1 MENVTEQQYLQLAK
15 ESKEIVEKKND
26 IIKHLS
32 KLILQIYGLIRTMD
46 MDEDLSFIEIIRTI
60 LSEEIEN
67 MLNL

>member
-15 ESKEIVEKKND
+15 ESKEIVEKKNE

>member
-15 ESKEIVEKKND
+15 ESKEIVEKKNE

-32 KLILQIYGLIRTMD
+32 KLILQIYGLVRTMD
-46 MDEDLSFIEIIRTI
+46 MDDDLSFIEIIRTI